1 LPAGNFRAQVAAGA
15 PGSVR
20 GVAQQHEYE
29 QAHDG
34 QSTRSSQEG
43 PLVIERSSRK
53 IEPKFHVA
61 MRRAGRSG
69 TSIEHPANQRIE
81 ILMDQILRTGAEFM
95 GLV

>member
-1 LPAGNFRAQVAAGA
+1 
-15 PGSVR
+15 
-20 GVAQQHEYE
+20 
-29 QAHDG
+29 
-34 QSTRSSQEG
+34 
-43 PLVIERSSRK
+43 
-53 IEPKFHVA
+53 